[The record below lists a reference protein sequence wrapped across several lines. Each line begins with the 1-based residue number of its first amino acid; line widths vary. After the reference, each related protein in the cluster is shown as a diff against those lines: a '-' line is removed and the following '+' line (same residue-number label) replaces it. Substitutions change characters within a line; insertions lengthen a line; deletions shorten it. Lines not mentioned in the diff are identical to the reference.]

1 MPSVSLAPTA
11 GCFYQAFTDGGL
23 PLNAGLIY
31 TYIAGGTT
39 PQATYTT
46 TAGSVANAN
55 PIVLDADGRTPSE
68 VWLINGQSYRFDLKD
83 SDGNLLKTY
92 DNVGGIIT
100 SDTLAG
106 SGGAALVGFIQAG
119 SGAVATTLQT
129 KGRQVVSAFDYMSAA
144 MIADVI
150 ANTAAVDV
158 TAAIQSAATYS
169 SVYFP
174 AGTYKVTAQ
183 ISVPANRTL
192 YGLGGN
198 SIIAFSGSMAANSV
212 FTCDTVNNVTI
223 RDLSITGIQTNDAGS
238 DLYGAAVYAD
248 TCVNLRV
255 QNLTVSAFPQSG
267 IALRD
272 CTKFEVTDCNVQN
285 VVPPTAS
292 TSGIAGITV
301 MGASEDGLVADNY
314 VKTIGKADGATG
326 IGIRIIIDGASVP
339 AKIRTIG
346 NHVEDTAIHGIAFYN
361 SSGVVDAGGSV
372 IANNIVKRTGLTTD
386 AAIGLGNGIYAT
398 GCGGLQITSNSVY
411 SSNTNITAGS
421 IVEGAIVV
429 SNSTATPSTDMTT
442 IANNVIDTALID
454 GISVQAARVAI
465 TGNTMK
471 AVTGKGIKIIGDA
484 STRST
489 GCAITGN
496 VINATTSNGIYV
508 ESFDDVTIS
517 GNNGY
522 AIGTNGISVNDVDRF
537 AINGNTLYGDNGAS
551 DTGYIVQEAA
561 GTSNDGQITGNSAQ
575 NFGVGLGIYSLTD
588 GVISGNTL
596 GYSATGCA
604 MSSDVN
610 VEVVN
615 NVFAG
620 ANTLK
625 VLTTGTAM
633 TTCSFMFNRAIDRN
647 TYAAPYIDSTQAGMR
662 VVQYAGEA
670 PTQGDYQVGDTTY
683 MRAPV
688 SGGPPGWCCTT
699 AGTPG
704 TWKAMANLA

>member
-1 MPSVSLAPTA
+1 MAALAPA
-11 GCFYQAFTDGGL
+11 PKFYEHDSNGDPLASGL
-23 PLNAGLIY
+23 VY
-31 TYIAGGTT
+31 TYENNSVT
-39 PQATYTT
+39 PLATYTDAA
-46 TAGSVANAN
+46 AGTANAN
-55 PIVLDADGRTPSE
+55 PVVLDAAGRADI
-68 VWLINGQSYRFDLKD
+68 W
-83 SDGNLLKTY
+83 LKTDALY
-92 DNVGGIIT
+92 TFVVKT
-100 SDTLAG
+100 SAG
-106 SGGAALVGFIQAG
+106 ATVYTVNDISAAANFTSFAASSGAALIGFIQAG

-129 KGRQVVSAFDYMSAA
+129 KGRQVVSAFDYMTAA

-223 RDLSITGIQTNDAGS
+223 RDLSVTGIQTNDAGS

-267 IALRD
+267 IFLRD
-272 CTKFEVTDCNVQN
+272 CTKFEVTNCNVQN

-292 TSGIAGITV
+292 TSGIGGISV
-301 MGASEDGLVADNY
+301 VGASEDGLVAENY
-314 VKTIGKADGATG
+314 IKTIGKADGATG

-346 NHVEDTAIHGIAFYN
+346 NHVEDTAIHGIIFYN

-372 IANNIVKRTGLTTD
+372 IADNIVKRTGLTTD

-398 GCGGLQITSNSVY
+398 GVGGLQITGNSVY
-411 SSNTNITAGS
+411 SSCTNTVAGS

-429 SNSTATPSTDMTT
+429 SNGTATPSVEMTV

-454 GISVQAARVAI
+454 GISVLAARVSI
-465 TGNTMK
+465 TGNAMK
-471 AVTGKGIKIIGDA
+471 AVTGKGIIVQGDP

-522 AIGTNGISVNDVDRF
+522 AIGTSGISVNDVDRF
-537 AINGNTLYGDNGAS
+537 AITGNTMYGDNGAT
-551 DTGYIVQEAA
+551 DTGIIVQEAA
-561 GTSNDGQITGNSAQ
+561 GTSGDGSIIGNVAQ
-575 NFGVGLGIYSLTD
+575 NFGIGLGVYSLTD
-588 GVISGNTL
+588 GSITGNTF
-596 GYSATGCA
+596 GYSVSGTVQQDC
-604 MSSDVN
+604 VN
-610 VEVVN
+610 VDTSN
-615 NVFAG
+615 NNFSG

-625 VLTTGTAM
+625 VLSTGSAM
-633 TTCSFMFNRAIDRN
+633 TTSSFTFNRAIDRN
-647 TYAAPYIDSTQAGMR
+647 TFETPYIDSTQAGMR
-662 VVQYAGEA
+662 TVTYGGAV
-670 PTQGDYQVGDTTY
+670 PNQGAWQVGDTVW
-683 MRAPV
+683 MRTPV
-688 SGGPPGWCCTT
+688 SGGPPGWMCTT
-699 AGTPG
+699 AGSPG